1 MTYATYN
8 IELTMSRTAREHWA
22 ELLMASRDAF
32 NCCAGMVVSTK
43 TPLSLVAV
51 HHLCYD
57 TLREE
62 FPQLP
67 AQGII
72 RVQKSVLSALRAI
85 RSNKQKNADTP
96 RKKGLSLQLDKRLY
110 SRFTP
115 EGIFLSNGKD
125 SRREKC
131 DFVLYDKVRELFST
145 CTFTDP
151 TLFIREGRVF
161 LSVPFEVPTPP
172 VTSDDSVGVD
182 LGMKRLF
189 VTSEGKAF
197 VDKEYLRERRRL
209 RYLRRC
215 LQSRNTRSAKRHL
228 RKVSRRERHL
238 SRDMVERSAN
248 VLLRSTNARVL
259 VLEDLSGIKVK
270 TSKTKEGY
278 RRKRHNS
285 ALSQVPFYHFR
296 ERLTHKAQRAG
307 RRVETVSP
315 TWTSQT
321 DSRTGRR
328 DGVRHGCRYCCSD
341 GVVLDAD
348 WNAAVNIALRA
359 SHPFPKALPYDGM
372 LSFLSGRALSTAQS
386 PIDV

>member
-1 MTYATYN
+1 M
-8 IELTMSRTAREHWA
+8 TMSDNALVHWTT
-22 ELLMASRDAF
+22 LLEQTRRAF
-32 NCCAGMVVSTK
+32 NRAAQIAFEEH
-43 TPLSLVAV
+43 TPLNVKDFHNRL
-51 HHLCYD
+51 YD
-57 TLREE
+57 VIRKE
-62 FPQLP
+62 FPLIP
-67 AQGII
+67 AQGAIK
-72 RVQKSVLSALRAI
+72 VYKEVLSALRAI

-96 RKKGLSLQLDKRLY
+96 RKKNLSLQLDKRLY
-110 SRFTP
+110 SKLTP
-115 EGIFLSNGKD
+115 EGIHLSNGKD
-125 SRREKC
+125 ARREKC
-131 DFVLYDKVRELFST
+131 TFVLYDKVRELFST

-151 TLFIREGRVF
+151 I
-161 LSVPFEVPTPP
+161 
-172 VTSDDSVGVD
+172 D

-197 VDKEYLRERRRL
+197 VDKDYLRERRRL

-215 LQSRNTRSAKRHL
+215 LQSRKTRSAKRHL

-238 SRDMVERSAN
+238 SKDMVERSAN
-248 VLLRSTNARVL
+248 VLLRSTDARVL

>member
-1 MTYATYN
+1 MTYRTYN
-8 IELTMSRTAREHWA
+8 IQMTMSDNALVHWTT
-22 ELLMASRDAF
+22 LLEQTRRAF
-32 NCCAGMVVSTK
+32 NRAAQIAFEEH
-43 TPLSLVAV
+43 TPLNVKDFHNRL
-51 HHLCYD
+51 YD
-57 TLREE
+57 VIRKE
-62 FPQLP
+62 FPLIP
-67 AQGII
+67 AQGTIK
-72 RVQKSVLSALRAI
+72 VYKEVLSALRAI

-96 RKKGLSLQLDKRLY
+96 RKKNLSLQLDKRLY
-110 SRFTP
+110 SKLTP
-115 EGIFLSNGKD
+115 EGIHLSNGKD
-125 SRREKC
+125 ARREKC
-131 DFVLYDKVRELFST
+131 TFVLYDKVRELFST

-151 TLFIREGRVF
+151 TLFIRDGRVF

-172 VTSDDSVGVD
+172 VTSDDSVGID

-209 RYLRRC
+209 RYLRRR

-228 RKVSRRERHL
+228 RRLSRRERHL
-238 SRDMVERSAN
+238 SKDMVERSSN